1 MGSYVIE
8 RIFAVPGIG
17 KYFVTSIN
25 ELDYT
30 MTMGLVVF
38 QAIVVVA
45 ANFIVDLLYAVVD
58 PRVKV
63 AD

>member
-1 MGSYVIE
+1 
-8 RIFAVPGIG
+8 
-17 KYFVTSIN
+17 
-25 ELDYT
+25 

-63 AD
+63 TE